1 MTKSANERI
10 EILEE
15 FDSLLGRQFEGKYEP
30 EGREGL
36 RKRIN
41 SSAPSVRSIVAKV
54 GCMKRVSTAPPPAIG
69 GPALQNVDPFDMIF
83 DDYFGMSFIP
93 TLRDMVQQAI
103 GVIQADP
110 DDSDTGKCEKEE
122 RIVYKQLDV
131 PEKVTLAWLAH
142 NVPIKLWFFGG
153 GLLLAAFSLGL
164 KASTWNFVREILGMV
179 QCA

>member
-1 MTKSANERI
+1 MTQSAEERI

-30 EGREGL
+30 DGREGL

-41 SSAPSVRSIVAKV
+41 SSAPSVRSIVTIV
-54 GCMKRVSTAPPPAIG
+54 GCMKRVSATPPPAIG
-69 GPALQNVDPFDMIF
+69 GPVLQNIDPFDMIF
-83 DDYFGMSFIP
+83 DDYFGRSFIP

-103 GVIQADP
+103 GVLKADP
-110 DDSDTGKCEKEE
+110 IDGDTGNCEKEV
-122 RIVYKQLDV
+122 RIMYKQLDV

-142 NVPIKLWFFGG
+142 NVPIKLWFLGG

-164 KASTWNFVREILGMV
+164 KASTWSFIREILSMT
-179 QCA
+179 